1 MIWVALSC
9 APVGGLWSALV
20 CPKVFTGH
28 PHPPTTDSFLAL
40 ADIRDSGKMLH
51 NPALQAA
58 AGLLSGSLSAYTK
71 WPGVKK

>member
-1 MIWVALSC
+1 MIWVALLR

-20 CPKVFTGH
+20 RPKVLPGH
-28 PHPPTTDSFLAL
+28 PHLRPPDSFLAL